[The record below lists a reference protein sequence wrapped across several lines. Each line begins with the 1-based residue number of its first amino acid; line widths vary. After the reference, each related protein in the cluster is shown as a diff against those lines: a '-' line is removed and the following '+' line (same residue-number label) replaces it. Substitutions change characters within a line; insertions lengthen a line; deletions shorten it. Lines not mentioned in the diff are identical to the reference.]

1 MKILVVG
8 DSLSEGITGVSYL
21 EKLEQ
26 LMPEYEF
33 VNLGLGGD
41 TIIGIGNR
49 VLEHLKIDSNYDIII
64 VEAGHN
70 DILLPIFEQEEFLFK
85 MTAFTLR
92 TRGSIPIKDP
102 EIFKGTYLSTLRAI
116 RKLSNARLFVSTL
129 SCINEDLTAISN
141 IKRTLYNQKIRKLVD
156 EFNENTSRMDE
167 KITLI
172 EIADVFDHYLNEQP
186 QTSYLLDN
194 YFSAFIKDAHNHITE
209 AAADALSRDRSL
221 NLTIDGVHLNSKGA
235 HIYSH
240 LFYQTIKSALM

>member
-1 MKILVVG
+1 MKILVAG
-8 DSLSEGITGVSYL
+8 DSISEGITGVSYL
-21 EKLEQ
+21 KKLEQ
-26 LMPEYEF
+26 LMPDCEF

-49 VLEHLKIDSNYDIII
+49 ILEHLKTTSDYDIII
-64 VEAGHN
+64 LEAGHN
-70 DILLPIFEQEEFLFK
+70 DILLPIFEQNEFMFK

-116 RKLSNARLFVSTL
+116 RKLSSAKLFVSTL

-141 IKRTLYNQKIRKLVD
+141 IKRTLYNQKIRKLVE
-156 EFNENTSRMDE
+156 EFNANTSE
-167 KITLI
+167 AYEEIIII
-172 EIADVFDHYLNEQP
+172 EIADVFNHYLSEQP
-186 QTSYLLDN
+186 QTSYLLNN
-194 YFSAFIKDAHNHITE
+194 YFSAFIKDAHNNITE
-209 AAADALSRDRSL
+209 TAADALSGERNL

>member
-1 MKILVVG
+1 MRILVVG
-8 DSLSEGITGVSYL
+8 DSISEGITGVSYL
-21 EKLEQ
+21 EKLKQ
-26 LMPEYEF
+26 LMADCEF

-49 VLEHLKIDSNYDIII
+49 ILEHLKGDANYDIII

-70 DILLPIFEQEEFLFK
+70 DILLPILEEEEFLFK

-156 EFNENTSRMDE
+156 EFNTSTSIVDE
-167 KITLI
+167 QVTII
-172 EIADVFDHYLNEQP
+172 EIAEAFDHYLKAQS
-186 QTSYLLDN
+186 QTSYLLDS

-209 AAADALSRDRSL
+209 TAADALSRERGL

-235 HIYSH
+235 HIYSY

>member
-1 MKILVVG
+1 MKILVAG
-8 DSLSEGITGVSYL
+8 DSITEGITGVSYL

-26 LMPEYEF
+26 LMPEHEF
-33 VNLGLGGD
+33 INLGLGGD

-49 VLEHLKIDSNYDIII
+49 VLEHLKTDSNYDVII

-70 DILLPIFEQEEFLFK
+70 DILLPIFEEEEFLFK

-129 SCINEDLTAISN
+129 SCINEDLTAMSN
-141 IKRTLYNQKIRKLVD
+141 IKRKLYNHKIRKLVN
-156 EFNENTSRMDE
+156 EFNTHTVEPNNQ
-167 KITLI
+167 ITII
-172 EIADVFDHYLNEQP
+172 EIADAFEHYLNEQA
-186 QTSYLLDN
+186 QTSYLLNN
-194 YFSAFIKDAHNHITE
+194 YFSAFIKDAHNRISE
-209 AAADALSRDRSL
+209 ADADALSRERNL

-235 HIYSH
+235 YIYSH